1 MLENVPGYG
10 LDVGVMAQPLPRLRI
25 GAAVS
30 NVVSGSWRPARGP
43 RVRSVSVV
51 EDADGQQEV
60 TATTSAYLGAE
71 DDGTDES
78 RAGLALW
85 QSARHPAVLRAGAS
99 MEMDVGTIS
108 AATSTGLS
116 EGGLDPR
123 WDSTPVTLAFAGAGR
138 LPLRASYGWGSE
150 ARQLSLGLGLGS
162 CRRKWNVGVTRRSGE
177 WGSTFG
183 AGVSLTTGSAAGC
196 DVFRR

>member
-1 MLENVPGYG
+1 
-10 LDVGVMAQPLPRLRI
+10 
-25 GAAVS
+25 
-30 NVVSGSWRPARGP
+30 
-43 RVRSVSVV
+43 
-51 EDADGQQEV
+51 
-60 TATTSAYLGAE
+60 
-71 DDGTDES
+71 
-78 RAGLALW
+78 
-85 QSARHPAVLRAGAS
+85 VLRAGAS

-123 WDSTPVTLAFAGAGR
+123 WDATPVTLAFAGAGR

-150 ARQLSLGLGLGS
+150 ARQLSLGVGLGS